1 MWMKVRQEARD
12 QPALNLD
19 MQAKENSKDV
29 EQGMR
34 EIIVKAFEAGYERIV
49 AWADVLD
56 RINVYPVPD
65 GDTGRNLVITLSPL
79 NDSSREWELLA
90 KDIMFSARGNS
101 GNIAACFFNEFLA
114 ITDLES
120 LLPNSETGRDLAYG
134 AVPNPSPGTILT
146 LFDVL
151 VDSLKKNPPDGTA
164 NWVTVIIEELEKA
177 VLATKDQLL
186 ELREAGVVDA
196 GALGM
201 FVFFDSFL
209 NTIVGN
215 ELKYSTV
222 AETLKDFLELDE
234 TWQAEFGQGYCFDVV
249 FKVGEGSQEATKRI
263 MDVDK
268 SAVLIPKD
276 DYLKIHLH
284 AEEKEKTKQILDSI
298 GGIFSWAEDDIG
310 EQTER
315 FIKPKIDQAIHI
327 MTDAA
332 GSLTSEDAAT
342 LKISLLNSYITVG
355 NICLPETYVD
365 PDRLFKAM
373 NTGIKVSTSQASIA
387 ERYECYNKVMAIYD
401 RVLYLCVGSFY
412 TGNYRVAMDWKAEND
427 PDDRLTV
434 IDTGL
439 ASGRLGLATR
449 AVAELSL
456 ATADPEEVI
465 SFAKKAISHVQE
477 YLFLEKLQF
486 LAAGG
491 RMSKTGAFFGDIL
504 RVKPIVS
511 PFPDG
516 VKKMGVAR
524 SAKDQV
530 KFLFA
535 RLDEVLSKD
544 QEVIFLL
551 QHSDNRAW
559 LENEIKWKIQSRFP
573 KARVIIQ
580 PLSLTSASHMG
591 PGTWGVAYLP
601 DKVEH
606 AQSHVN

>member
-1 MWMKVRQEARD
+1 MRQETRD
-12 QPALNLD
+12 HPTLNLETEPEEN
-19 MQAKENSKDV
+19 AKDR
-29 EQGMR
+29 EQRMR

-79 NDSSREWELLA
+79 NDSAREWETLA
-90 KDIMFSARGNS
+90 KDIMLSARGNS
-101 GNIAACFFNEFLA
+101 GNIAACFFNEFLG
-114 ITDLES
+114 IRDLES
-120 LLPNSETGRDLAYG
+120 LQANSEMGRDLAYG

-151 VDSLKKNPPDGTA
+151 VDALKKNPPEQTA
-164 NWVTVIIEELEKA
+164 NWVTLIIEELEKA

-209 NTIVGN
+209 NTLVGN
-215 ELKYSTV
+215 EMKYSPV
-222 AETLKDFLELDE
+222 SETLKDFLELDE
-234 TWQAEFGQGYCFDVV
+234 TWQVEFGEGYCFDVV
-249 FKVGEGSQEATKRI
+249 FKVGEGSKDAMKRI

-298 GGIFSWAEDDIG
+298 GGILSWAEDDIG
-310 EQTER
+310 EQTQR
-315 FIKPKIDQAIHI
+315 FIKPKMDQAIHI

-332 GSLTSEDAAT
+332 GSLTGEDAAI
-342 LKISLLNSYITVG
+342 LKITLLNSYITVG

-365 PDRLFKAM
+365 PDRLFEAM
-373 NTGIKVSTSQASIA
+373 NAGIKVSTSQASKA
-387 ERYECYNKVMAIYD
+387 ERYACYNKVMAIYD

-412 TGNYRVAMDWKAEND
+412 TGNYQVVMDWKAEHD
-427 PDDRLTV
+427 PEDRLTV

-439 ASGRLGLATR
+439 SSGRLGLATR
-449 AVAELSL
+449 AVSELSL
-456 ATADPEEVI
+456 AIADPEEVI
-465 SFAKKAISHVQE
+465 FFAKKAISHVHE
-477 YLFLEKLQF
+477 YLFLDKLQF

-535 RLDEVLSKD
+535 RLDEALSKD
-544 QEVIFLL
+544 QEVTFLL

-559 LENEIKWKIQSRFP
+559 LENEIKQKIESRFP

-601 DKVEH
+601 EKMED
-606 AQSHVN
+606 AQSHGN

>member
-1 MWMKVRQEARD
+1 MRQETKDHPTLNLETEPKEYARD
-12 QPALNLD
+12 G
-19 MQAKENSKDV
+19 
-29 EQGMR
+29 EQRMR

-79 NDSSREWELLA
+79 NDSSREWETLA
-90 KDIMFSARGNS
+90 KDIMLSARGNS
-101 GNIAACFFNEFLA
+101 GNIAACFFNEFLG
-114 ITDLES
+114 IRGLES
-120 LLPNSETGRDLAYG
+120 LQANSEMGRDLAYG

-151 VDSLKKNPPDGTA
+151 VDSLKKNPPEETA
-164 NWVTVIIEELEKA
+164 NWVTLIIEELEKA

-209 NTIVGN
+209 NTLVGN
-215 ELKYSTV
+215 EIKYSPV
-222 AETLKDFLELDE
+222 SETLKDFLELDE
-234 TWQAEFGQGYCFDVV
+234 TWQAEFGEGYCFDVV
-249 FKVGEGSQEATKRI
+249 FKVGEESKDAMERI

-298 GGIFSWAEDDIG
+298 GDILTWAEDDIG
-310 EQTER
+310 EQTQR
-315 FIKPKIDQAIHI
+315 FIKPKQDQAIHI

-332 GSLTSEDAAT
+332 GSLTNEDAAI
-342 LKISLLNSYITVG
+342 LKITLLNSYITVG

-365 PDRLFKAM
+365 PDRLFEAM
-373 NTGIKVSTSQASIA
+373 NAGIKVSTSQASRA

-412 TGNYRVAMDWKAEND
+412 TGNYQVAMDWKAEND
-427 PDDRLTV
+427 PEDRLTV

-449 AVAELSL
+449 AVGELSL
-456 ATADPEEVI
+456 AIADPEEVI
-465 SFAKKAISHVQE
+465 FFAKKAISHVHE
-477 YLFLEKLQF
+477 YLFLDKLQF

-535 RLDEVLSKD
+535 RLDEALSKE
-544 QEVIFLL
+544 QEVTFLL

-559 LENEIKWKIQSRFP
+559 LENEIKQKIVSRFP
-573 KARVIIQ
+573 KARVIMQ

-591 PGTWGVAYLP
+591 PGTWGVAYLQGKME
-601 DKVEH
+601 D
-606 AQSHVN
+606 AQNHDN

>member
-1 MWMKVRQEARD
+1 MRQETRGHPTLNRD
-12 QPALNLD
+12 IQP
-19 MQAKENSKDV
+19 KEITKDR
-29 EQGMR
+29 EQRMR
-34 EIIVKAFEAGYERIV
+34 EIIAKAFEAGYERIV
-49 AWADVLD
+49 AWADILD

-79 NDSSREWELLA
+79 NDSSREWKALA
-90 KDIMFSARGNS
+90 KEIMLSARGNS
-101 GNIAACFFNEFLA
+101 GNIAACFFNEFLG

-120 LLPNSETGRDLAYG
+120 LPANCEMGRDLAYG

-151 VDSLKKNPPDGTA
+151 VDSLKKNPPEGTA
-164 NWVTVIIEELEKA
+164 NWVTPIIQELEKA

-209 NTIVGN
+209 NRIAGN
-215 ELKYSTV
+215 ELKYSPV
-222 AETLKDFLELDE
+222 SETLKDFLELDE
-234 TWQAEFGQGYCFDVV
+234 TWQVELGQGYCFDVV
-249 FKVGEGSQEATKRI
+249 FKVGEGNKDAMKRI

-284 AEEKEKTKQILDSI
+284 AEEKEKTKQIFDSI
-298 GGIFSWAEDDIG
+298 GGILSWAEDDIG
-310 EQTER
+310 EQIQK
-315 FIKPKIDQAIHI
+315 FIKPKMDQAIHI

-332 GSLTSEDAAT
+332 GSLTGEDAAM
-342 LKISLLNSYITVG
+342 LKITLLNSYITIG

-365 PDRLFKAM
+365 PDRLFEAM
-373 NTGIKVSTSQASIA
+373 NAGIKVSTSQASRA

-412 TGNYRVAMDWKAEND
+412 TGNYQVAMDWKADND
-427 PDDRLTV
+427 PEDRLTV

-449 AVAELSL
+449 AVGELSL
-456 ATADPEEVI
+456 ASGDPEEVI
-465 SFAKKAISHVQE
+465 FFAKKAIPHVHE
-477 YLFLEKLQF
+477 YLFLDKLQF

-535 RLDEVLSKD
+535 RLDKALSKD
-544 QEVIFLL
+544 QEVTFLL

-559 LENEIKWKIQSRFP
+559 LENEIKQKIESRFP
-573 KARVIIQ
+573 KARVIMQ

-601 DKVEH
+601 EKMED
-606 AQSHVN
+606 AQSHVH

>member
-1 MWMKVRQEARD
+1 MRQETRD
-12 QPALNLD
+12 HPTLNLD
-19 MQAKENSKDV
+19 IEPKENAKDR
-29 EQGMR
+29 EQRMR

-79 NDSSREWELLA
+79 NDSSREWKALA
-90 KDIMFSARGNS
+90 KDIMLSARGNS
-101 GNIAACFFNEFLA
+101 GNIAACFFNEFLG

-120 LLPNSETGRDLAYG
+120 LPAKSEMGRDLAYG
-134 AVPNPSPGTILT
+134 AVRNPSPGTILT

-151 VDSLKKNPPDGTA
+151 VDSLKKNRPEGTA
-164 NWVTVIIEELEKA
+164 NWVTLIIKDLEKA

-186 ELREAGVVDA
+186 ELREAGVVDS

-201 FVFFDSFL
+201 FVFFNSFL
-209 NTIVGN
+209 NTLVGN
-215 ELKYSTV
+215 ELKYSPV
-222 AETLKDFLELDE
+222 SETLKDFLELDE
-234 TWQAEFGQGYCFDVV
+234 TWQVEFSQGYCFDVV
-249 FKVGEGSQEATKRI
+249 FKVGEGNKDAVRRI

-284 AEEKEKTKQILDSI
+284 AGEKEKTKQILDSI

-310 EQTER
+310 EQTQR
-315 FIKPKIDQAIHI
+315 FIKPRMDQAIHI

-332 GSLTSEDAAT
+332 GSLASEDAAT
-342 LKISLLNSYITVG
+342 LRITLLNSYITVG

-365 PDRLFKAM
+365 PDRLFEAM
-373 NTGIKVSTSQASIA
+373 NAGMKVSTSQASRA

-412 TGNYRVAMDWKAEND
+412 TGNYQVAMDWKAEND
-427 PDDRLTV
+427 PGGRLTV

-439 ASGRLGLATR
+439 ASGRLGLLTR
-449 AVAELSL
+449 VVGELSL
-456 ATADPEEVI
+456 AVAAPEEVI
-465 SFAKKAISHVQE
+465 FFAKKAIRRVHE
-477 YLFLEKLQF
+477 YLFLDKLQF

-524 SAKDQV
+524 STKDQV

-535 RLDEVLSKD
+535 RLDESLSKD
-544 QEVIFLL
+544 QEVTFLL
-551 QHSDNRAW
+551 QHSDNRVW
-559 LENEIKWKIQSRFP
+559 LENEIKQKIESRFP
-573 KARVIIQ
+573 KARVIVQ
-580 PLSLTSASHMG
+580 SLSLTSASHMG

-601 DKVEH
+601 EKMEDAK
-606 AQSHVN
+606 SHGN

>member
-1 MWMKVRQEARD
+1 
-12 QPALNLD
+12 
-19 MQAKENSKDV
+19 
-29 EQGMR
+29 MR
-34 EIIVKAFEAGYERIV
+34 ELIVKAFEAGYERIV

-79 NDSSREWELLA
+79 NDSFREWEALA

-101 GNIAACFFNEFLA
+101 GNIAACFFNEFLG

-120 LLPNSETGRDLAYG
+120 LPANSEMGRDLAYG

-151 VDSLKKNPPDGTA
+151 VDSLKKNPPEGTE
-164 NWVTVIIEELEKA
+164 NWVTLIMDELEKA

-209 NTIVGN
+209 NTLVEN
-215 ELKYSTV
+215 KLKYSPV
-222 AETLKDFLELDE
+222 SETLKDFLDLDE
-234 TWQAEFGQGYCFDVV
+234 TWQVEFGGGYCFDVV
-249 FKVGEGSQEATKRI
+249 FKVGEGNKDAMKRI

-284 AEEKEKTKQILDSI
+284 AEKREKTKQILDSI
-298 GGIFSWAEDDIG
+298 GGILSWAEDDIG
-310 EQTER
+310 EQTQR
-315 FIKPKIDQAIHI
+315 FIKPKMNQAIHI

-332 GSLTSEDAAT
+332 GSLTNEDAAI
-342 LKISLLNSYITVG
+342 LKITLLNSYITVG
-355 NICLPETYVD
+355 NLCLPETYVY
-365 PDRLFKAM
+365 PDRLFEAM
-373 NTGIKVSTSQASIA
+373 STGIKVSTSQASRA

-412 TGNYRVAMDWKAEND
+412 TGNYQAATDWKAEND
-427 PDDRLTV
+427 PEDRLTV

-449 AVAELSL
+449 AVGELSL
-456 ATADPEEVI
+456 AIADPEEVI
-465 SFAKKAISHVQE
+465 LFAKKAISHVHE
-477 YLFLEKLQF
+477 YLFLDKLQF

-516 VKKMGVAR
+516 AKKMGVAR

-535 RLDEVLSKD
+535 RLEEAISKD
-544 QEVIFLL
+544 QEVTFLL
-551 QHSDNRAW
+551 QYTDNRAW
-559 LENEIKWKIQSRFP
+559 LENEARQKIESRFP
-573 KARVIIQ
+573 KARVIMQ

-601 DKVEH
+601 KKMED
-606 AQSHVN
+606 AQSYVN

>member
-1 MWMKVRQEARD
+1 MRQETRD
-12 QPALNLD
+12 HRTLNLD
-19 MQAKENSKDV
+19 ILPKENAKER
-29 EQGMR
+29 EQRMR

-79 NDSSREWELLA
+79 NDSSREWEALA
-90 KDIMFSARGNS
+90 KDIMLSARGNS
-101 GNIAACFFNEFLA
+101 GNIAACFFNEFLG

-120 LLPNSETGRDLAYG
+120 LPANSEMGRDLAYG
-134 AVPNPSPGTILT
+134 AVPDPSPGTILT

-151 VDSLKKNPPDGTA
+151 VDSLKKNPPEGTE
-164 NWVTVIIEELEKA
+164 NWVTLIIEELEKA
-177 VLATKDQLL
+177 VVATKDQLL

-209 NTIVGN
+209 NTLVGN
-215 ELKYSTV
+215 ELKYSPV
-222 AETLKDFLELDE
+222 SETLKDFLELDE
-234 TWQAEFGQGYCFDVV
+234 TWQVEFGQGYCFDVV
-249 FKVGEGSQEATKRI
+249 FKVGEGNKDAMKRI

-298 GGIFSWAEDDIG
+298 GGILRWAEDDIG
-310 EQTER
+310 EQTQR
-315 FIKPKIDQAIHI
+315 FIKPKMDQAIHI

-332 GSLTSEDAAT
+332 GSLTGEDAAI
-342 LKISLLNSYITVG
+342 LKITLLNSYITVS

-365 PDRLFKAM
+365 ADRLFEAM
-373 NTGIKVSTSQASIA
+373 NAGIKVSTSQASRA

-401 RVLYLCVGSFY
+401 HVLYLCVGSFY
-412 TGNYRVAMDWKAEND
+412 TGNYQVAMEWKAEND

-449 AVAELSL
+449 AVGELSL
-456 ATADPEEVI
+456 AIGDPEEVI
-465 SFAKKAISHVQE
+465 FFAKKAISHVHE
-477 YLFLEKLQF
+477 YLFLDKLQF

-535 RLDEVLSKD
+535 RLDEALPKD
-544 QEVIFLL
+544 QEVTFLL

-559 LENEIKWKIQSRFP
+559 LENEIKQKIESRFT
-573 KARVIIQ
+573 KARVIMQ

-601 DKVEH
+601 EKMEE

>member
-1 MWMKVRQEARD
+1 MRIRQESRD
-12 QPALNLD
+12 HPTLNLETEPEEN
-19 MQAKENSKDV
+19 AKDR
-29 EQGMR
+29 EQRMR

-79 NDSSREWELLA
+79 NDSSQEWEALA
-90 KDIMFSARGNS
+90 KDIMLSARGNS
-101 GNIAACFFNEFLA
+101 GNIAACFFNEFLG

-120 LLPNSETGRDLAYG
+120 LPSNSEMGRDLAYG
-134 AVPNPSPGTILT
+134 AVPNPTPGTILT

-151 VDSLKKNPPDGTA
+151 VDSLKKIPPEETG
-164 NWVTVIIEELEKA
+164 NWVTRIIEELGKA
-177 VLATKDQLL
+177 VLATKDQLF

-209 NTIVGN
+209 NTLVGN
-215 ELKYSTV
+215 ELKYSPV
-222 AETLKDFLELDE
+222 SETLKDFLELDE
-234 TWQAEFGQGYCFDVV
+234 TWQAELGEGYCFDVV
-249 FKVGEGSQEATKRI
+249 FKVGDGNKDAMRRI

-310 EQTER
+310 EQTQR
-315 FIKPKIDQAIHI
+315 FIKPRQDQAIHI

-332 GSLTSEDAAT
+332 GSLTSEDAAA
-342 LKISLLNSYITVG
+342 LKITLLNSYISVG
-355 NICLPETYVD
+355 DICLPETYVE
-365 PDRLFKAM
+365 PDRLFEAM
-373 NTGIKVSTSQASIA
+373 NAGIKVSTSQASRA
-387 ERYECYNKVMAIYD
+387 ERYECYYKVMAIYD

-412 TGNYRVAMDWKAEND
+412 TGNYQVAMDWKAEND
-427 PDDRLTV
+427 PEDRLTV

-449 AVAELSL
+449 AVGELSL
-456 ATADPEEVI
+456 AIADPEEVI
-465 SFAKKAISHVQE
+465 FFAKRAIRRVHE
-477 YLFLEKLQF
+477 YLFLDKLQF

-504 RVKPIVS
+504 HIKPIVS

-524 SAKDQV
+524 STKDQV
-530 KFLFA
+530 KFLFG
-535 RLDEVLSKD
+535 RLDESLSRD
-544 QEVIFLL
+544 QEVTFLL
-551 QHSDNRAW
+551 QHSDNRVW
-559 LENEIKWKIQSRFP
+559 LENEIKQKIESRFP
-573 KARVIIQ
+573 KARVIMQ
-580 PLSLTSASHMG
+580 SLSLTSASHMG

-601 DKVEH
+601 GKMEV
-606 AQSHVN
+606 AQSYGN